1 MYSKAGNVSDFRH
14 DNNIVKCRDVND
26 LHHAKDAY
34 LNIVVGNVYDT
45 KYTENFFRNIKKYA
59 DSDIYSL
66 NAVFRFDVNGAWD
79 KKRSMA
85 KVKYVLQKNNIL
97 VSRRSYEAK
106 GALFD
111 LQIVPAGKGQL
122 RIKEDKPIEKYGGY
136 NKITGAYYCVVEH
149 TVKGK
154 RSRSIE
160 PVFLYKKALYER
172 DPAAYCREILS
183 LEEPEIIYPKLLTGA
198 LLEIDGKRLYICGRS
213 NDSLLCKHDY
223 QLALSASDEKY
234 IKALSKHVSR
244 CNAEKNDDVPLSLN
258 SDISKENNMK
268 LYELF
273 LAKLQAPVYF
283 RLFSNQ
289 LEKLMSGADK
299 FREFP
304 LTLQCRFLLEILKL
318 FKCDRQL
325 TDLSAIKGPSKS
337 GTVKFTKSLDK
348 VKSAFLINSSVTG
361 LYRYKTDLLK

>member
-1 MYSKAGNVSDFRH
+1 M
-14 DNNIVKCRDVND
+14 
-26 LHHAKDAY
+26 
-34 LNIVVGNVYDT
+34 
-45 KYTENFFRNIKKYA
+45 
-59 DSDIYSL
+59 
-66 NAVFRFDVNGAWD
+66 
-79 KKRSMA
+79 
-85 KVKYVLQKNNIL
+85 
-97 VSRRSYEAK
+97 
-106 GALFD
+106 
-111 LQIVPAGKGQL
+111 
-122 RIKEDKPIEKYGGY
+122 
-136 NKITGAYYCVVEH
+136 
-149 TVKGK
+149 
-154 RSRSIE
+154 
-160 PVFLYKKALYER
+160 
-172 DPAAYCREILS
+172 
-183 LEEPEIIYPKLLTGA
+183 
-198 LLEIDGKRLYICGRS
+198 
-213 NDSLLCKHDY
+213 
-223 QLALSASDEKY
+223 
-234 IKALSKHVSR
+234 SR

-325 TDLSAIKGPSKS
+325 TDLSAIEGPSKS